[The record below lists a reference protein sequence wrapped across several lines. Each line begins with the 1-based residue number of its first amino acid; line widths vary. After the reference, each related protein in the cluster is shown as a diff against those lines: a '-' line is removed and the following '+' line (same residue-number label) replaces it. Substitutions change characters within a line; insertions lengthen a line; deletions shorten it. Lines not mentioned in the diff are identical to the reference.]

1 MFWQPDFAVN
11 YIAQDIWYNL
21 LCNHE
26 FSKWIHQVAVSA
38 AFLFFIFF
46 HPHILC
52 LLSFREEY
60 GKLFDFV
67 NAKKLN
73 IKNRGFKE
81 VTLFFSFSLSP
92 VLRHFTS
99 H

>member
-1 MFWQPDFAVN
+1 MWERTTLILGHINAPT
-11 YIAQDIWYNL
+11 L
-21 LCNHE
+21 
-26 FSKWIHQVAVSA
+26 ST
-38 AFLFFIFF
+38 LFF
-46 HPHILC
+46 

-81 VTLFFSFSLSP
+81 VTY
-92 VLRHFTS
+92 
-99 H
+99 